1 MSLKKT
7 VAIAAAAS
15 ALAAISVPA
24 MAFENEVHGTY
35 TFRYYLTNYEQAG
48 PNNLTGAPPAG
59 NATSNLKTNN
69 YFEQRARVFYTAK
82 ASDDLKLVTAFEIDS
97 DFGDKAQGSVGA
109 TGGNATTGVGTAF
122 RNSGGAL
129 EADAVNLETKWVYL
143 DFAIPSTPVRVKAG
157 IQPFKDQIKGIF
169 GDFDA
174 AGVMTATKVGAA
186 TINAGYM
193 RLYDQSFLQAST
205 APTRVKGIDN
215 LDMGALEVQ
224 VALTKDTKIGFDYYL
239 LNDGR
244 STQLRPD
251 GIAPPANGGTFPQGT
266 TPAADTNAARTGTGY
281 INLFAINGE
290 TKVGPLTLSSFAAYE
305 YGIFHNATRT
315 NTNTTLNAFA
325 FNAAAK
331 AAVGPGTLRTAF
343 LFTSGNDNDASNG
356 NSSHATGWVGVT
368 QSPNDINQPKLPVN
382 SYNEGGMLLL
392 NRNTADKITNTDVTM
407 VSSTGNGN
415 NGALSSQ
422 GLWLATVGFDATI
435 TPKAYLNTNLG
446 LAWAA
451 HTNNQKPVNQN
462 IATLDQRNGTN
473 FMGAEV
479 NIEAGYKMY
488 DNLTAK
494 LQAGYVMLGGYYKD
508 TLSKAQQGNGSV
520 DTPENPYTAR
530 MMLSYAF

>member
-7 VAIAAAAS
+7 VAIVAAAS

-48 PNNLTGAPPAG
+48 PGNLTGAIPSG
-59 NATSNLKTNN
+59 NATANLKTNN

-82 ASDDLKLVTAFEIDS
+82 ASDDLKLVTAFEMDA
-97 DFGDKAQGSVGA
+97 DFGDKAQGSVPA
-109 TGGNATTGVGTAF
+109 TGGAANSGVGTAF

-143 DFAIPSTPVRVKAG
+143 DFAIPSTPTRVKAG

-169 GDFDA
+169 ADFDA
-174 AGVMTATKVGAA
+174 AGVITSTKLGAA

-193 RLYDQSFLQAST
+193 RLYDQSFLQVGTGSQANR
-205 APTRVKGIDN
+205 RVKGLDN
-215 LDMGALEVQ
+215 LDLGVLEAQ
-224 VALTKDTKIGFDYYL
+224 VAVTKDTKLGFDYYL

-244 STQLRPD
+244 STSLS
-251 GIAPPANGGTFPQGT
+251 
-266 TPAADTNAARTGTGY
+266 ADTISTTTGALAGTADANVARTGTGT
-281 INLFAINGE
+281 INVFAFNGE
-290 TKVGPLTLSSFAAYE
+290 TKVGPLTLSGLAAYE
-305 YGIFHNATRT
+305 FGIFKNATRT
-315 NTNTTLNAFA
+315 NSNTYLNAFA

-343 LFTSGNDNDASNG
+343 LYTSGNDNDASRG
-356 NSSHATGWVGVT
+356 ASSHATGWVAVT
-368 QSPNDINQPKLPVN
+368 QTPNGALNSVLPVN

-407 VSSTGNGN
+407 ISTTGNGN
-415 NGALSSQ
+415 AGPLSSQ

-451 HTNNQKPVNQN
+451 HTNNQKPIDRITN
-462 IATLDQRNGTN
+462 ISNGTN
-473 FMGAEV
+473 YMGAEL
-479 NIEAGYKMY
+479 NMEAGYKMY

-494 LQAGYVMLGGYYKD
+494 LQAAYVCLGGYYKNSQ
-508 TLSKAQQGNGSV
+508 TVVGGQV
-520 DTPENPYTAR
+520 YTVTPENPYTTR
-530 MMLSYAF
+530 IMLSYAF